1 MAIVAGGLAINKS
14 HNNVAAQSVRT
25 VMRIQFKTNSSQHST
40 NLPRLFLHFVLS
52 YNIPLAKMC
61 NFECYIHCTCGSTSF
76 SHQNVYLNTVF
87 PSVIQL
93 QLPPLV
99 CLLCTS
105 PPPPSLSTGHLQL
118 PHPPDTISL
127 TLLEQSS

>member
-1 MAIVAGGLAINKS
+1 ML
-14 HNNVAAQSVRT
+14 
-25 VMRIQFKTNSSQHST
+25 
-40 NLPRLFLHFVLS
+40 
-52 YNIPLAKMC
+52 
-61 NFECYIHCTCGSTSF
+61 YIHSSCGSTSF

-99 CLLCTS
+99 SLLCTS

-118 PHPPDTISL
+118 PHPQDTISL
-127 TLLEQSS
+127 TLLEQISKTLQALQCRSVVAVLAATKYPISVPQSHTVSVLCLSMGPTPVTLLDQCWLQEVDTYVVEI